1 MNAISKTARDGTC
14 YYGARVGTWW
24 WQVGCMV
31 LDGTG
36 PASEALSWSNGALL
50 LCSCSNKPGRIYCP
64 HVPPSTGYDDL
75 QPPTMNCTLRLCVIA
90 SSVDHG
96 SPTGT
101 RIIRT
106 TKNTRVATS
115 LRSIRTRG
123 VTTPSCETTGPRH
136 KPYPPSCCCLPS
148 RSGAWSTDPTS

>member
-50 LCSCSNKPGRIYCP
+50 LCSCSNKPSRIYCP

-75 QPPTMNCTLRLCVIA
+75 QPPTMNCTLRLSV

-96 SPTGT
+96 SPTST
-101 RIIRT
+101 RT
-106 TKNTRVATS
+106 TKYSRVATPR
-115 LRSIRTRG
+115 RSIRDYKLEVSSRLF
-123 VTTPSCETTGPRH
+123 V
-136 KPYPPSCCCLPS
+136 KPPDLITLYPSCCCLPS
-148 RSGAWSTDPTS
+148 RSEPWSTDPTS